1 MTTAVELSGIRHIGT
16 LGPNLALPALQ
27 PQSWLPRKFANP
39 TRCGILSA
47 SKVSVLSKKKDLM
60 TVVGWQVIFRT
71 KNQVKISYTD
81 TQCAECF
88 QGLKHVAC
96 LCKRVILCQSS
107 SSQLYLPS
115 RVQSPGSFEQK
126 SLITR
131 PSVLSSCSWIQH
143 HHVSFMLR
151 RTQQPSNQQYAS
163 ICHIH
168 PHPMIG
174 LGWQVIFRTKN
185 QVKISYTDTQCAECF
200 QGLKHVACLCKRV
213 ILCQSSSSQLYLP
226 SRVQSPGSFEQKNLI
241 TRPSVLSSCSWIQH
255 HHVSFMLR
263 RTQQPSNQQYASI
276 CHIHP
281 HPMIGLGWQVIFRT
295 KNQVKISYTDTQCA
309 ECFQGLKHV
318 ACLCKRVI
326 LCQSSSSQLYL
337 PSRVQSPGSFEQ
349 KNLITRPSVLSSC
362 SWIQLHHVSF
372 MLRRTQQPSNQQY
385 ASICHIH
392 PHPMIG
398 LGWQVIFRTK
408 NQVKIS
414 YTDTQCAE
422 CFQGLKH
429 VACLCKRVILCQS
442 SSSQLYLPSRVQSP
456 GSFEQKS
463 LITRPSVLSS
473 CSWIQHH
480 HVSFMLRRTQQPSNQ
495 QYASIC
501 HIHPHP
507 MIGLGWQVIFRTKNQ
522 VKISY
527 TDTQC
532 AECFQGLKHV
542 ACLCKRV
549 ILCQSSSSQLYL
561 PSRVQSPGSFEQKS
575 LITRPSVLS
584 SCSWIQLHHV
594 SFMLRRTQQPS
605 NQQYASICH
614 IHPHPMIGL
623 GWQVIFRTKNQVKI
637 SYTDTQCAE
646 CFQGLKHVAC
656 LCKRVILCQS
666 SSSQLYLPSRVQS
679 PGSFEQKSLITR
691 PSVLSSCSWIQ
702 LHHVS
707 FMLRRTQQPSNQQ
720 YASICHIHPHPMI
733 GLGWQVIFRTK
744 NQVKISYTDT
754 QCAECFQ
761 GLKHV
766 ACLCKRVILCQSSSS
781 QLYLPSRV
789 QSPGSF
795 EQKSLITRPSV
806 LSSCSWIQLQW
817 MSNSLA
823 SNFRWCVFTLLTCP
837 AVTYSKGWSWN
848 ISSCAGQAGAAT
860 WTTTSSCRNGTER
873 VGRVGRRS
881 FNKFG
886 FTGISVWQ
894 NCSNLV
900 PIYHDDIWPPCLKW
914 NTWPWQLLQSHPR
927 LAEQQR
933 EPPTNIFAARIN
945 QKVIAKAEQDASLL
959 QLSG

>member
-1 MTTAVELSGIRHIGT
+1 
-16 LGPNLALPALQ
+16 
-27 PQSWLPRKFANP
+27 
-39 TRCGILSA
+39 
-47 SKVSVLSKKKDLM
+47 M

-174 LGWQVIFRTKN
+174 LGWQV
-185 QVKISYTDTQCAECF
+185 
-200 QGLKHVACLCKRV
+200 L
-213 ILCQSSSSQLYLP
+213 
-226 SRVQSPGSFEQKNLI
+226 
-241 TRPSVLSSCSWIQH
+241 
-255 HHVSFMLR
+255 
-263 RTQQPSNQQYASI
+263 
-276 CHIHP
+276 
-281 HPMIGLGWQVIFRT
+281 
-295 KNQVKISYTDTQCA
+295 
-309 ECFQGLKHV
+309 
-318 ACLCKRVI
+318 
-326 LCQSSSSQLYL
+326 
-337 PSRVQSPGSFEQ
+337 
-349 KNLITRPSVLSSC
+349 
-362 SWIQLHHVSF
+362 
-372 MLRRTQQPSNQQY
+372 
-385 ASICHIH
+385 
-392 PHPMIG
+392 
-398 LGWQVIFRTK
+398 FRTK

-507 MIGLGWQVIFRTKNQ
+507 MIGLGWQV
-522 VKISY
+522 
-527 TDTQC
+527 
-532 AECFQGLKHV
+532 L
-542 ACLCKRV
+542 
-549 ILCQSSSSQLYL
+549 
-561 PSRVQSPGSFEQKS
+561 
-575 LITRPSVLS
+575 
-584 SCSWIQLHHV
+584 
-594 SFMLRRTQQPS
+594 
-605 NQQYASICH
+605 
-614 IHPHPMIGL
+614 
-623 GWQVIFRTKNQVKI
+623 
-637 SYTDTQCAE
+637 
-646 CFQGLKHVAC
+646 
-656 LCKRVILCQS
+656 
-666 SSSQLYLPSRVQS
+666 
-679 PGSFEQKSLITR
+679 
-691 PSVLSSCSWIQ
+691 
-702 LHHVS
+702 
-707 FMLRRTQQPSNQQ
+707 
-720 YASICHIHPHPMI
+720 
-733 GLGWQVIFRTK
+733 FRTK

-860 WTTTSSCRNGTER
+860 WTRTSSCRNGTGW
-873 VGRVGRRS
+873 GRSGREAQGKIAQILYQ
-881 FNKFG
+881 FI
-886 FTGISVWQ
+886 TTT
-894 NCSNLV
+894 
-900 PIYHDDIWPPCLKW
+900 YD
-914 NTWPWQLLQSHPR
+914 PR
-927 LAEQQR
+927 A
-933 EPPTNIFAARIN
+933 
-945 QKVIAKAEQDASLL
+945 
-959 QLSG
+959 

>member
-1 MTTAVELSGIRHIGT
+1 MTTAVELSGIRHIALWART
-16 LGPNLALPALQ
+16 LLCRRCSHRAGCLGNLQTQHAVESFQQARSQ
-27 PQSWLPRKFANP
+27 F
-39 TRCGILSA
+39 SA
-47 SKVSVLSKKKDLM
+47 KKKHLM
-60 TVVGWQVIFRT
+60 TVVGWQVLFRT

-168 PHPMIG
+168 PTSDDRIG
-174 LGWQVIFRTKN
+174 VTSP
-185 QVKISYTDTQCAECF
+185 ISYQ
-200 QGLKHVACLCKRV
+200 KP
-213 ILCQSSSSQLYLP
+213 SQ
-226 SRVQSPGSFEQKNLI
+226 NLI
-241 TRPSVLSSCSWIQH
+241 HWHTMCGVLSGSQTCCMPMQ
-255 HHVSFMLR
+255 
-263 RTQQPSNQQYASI
+263 A
-276 CHIHP
+276 CH
-281 HPMIGLGWQVIFRT
+281 
-295 KNQVKISYTDTQCA
+295 
-309 ECFQGLKHV
+309 
-318 ACLCKRVI
+318 
-326 LCQSSSSQLYL
+326 
-337 PSRVQSPGSFEQ
+337 
-349 KNLITRPSVLSSC
+349 
-362 SWIQLHHVSF
+362 
-372 MLRRTQQPSNQQY
+372 
-385 ASICHIH
+385 
-392 PHPMIG
+392 
-398 LGWQVIFRTK
+398 
-408 NQVKIS
+408 
-414 YTDTQCAE
+414 
-422 CFQGLKH
+422 
-429 VACLCKRVILCQS
+429 S

-507 MIGLGWQVIFRTKNQ
+507 MIGLGWQV
-522 VKISY
+522 
-527 TDTQC
+527 
-532 AECFQGLKHV
+532 L
-542 ACLCKRV
+542 
-549 ILCQSSSSQLYL
+549 
-561 PSRVQSPGSFEQKS
+561 
-575 LITRPSVLS
+575 
-584 SCSWIQLHHV
+584 
-594 SFMLRRTQQPS
+594 
-605 NQQYASICH
+605 
-614 IHPHPMIGL
+614 
-623 GWQVIFRTKNQVKI
+623 
-637 SYTDTQCAE
+637 
-646 CFQGLKHVAC
+646 
-656 LCKRVILCQS
+656 
-666 SSSQLYLPSRVQS
+666 
-679 PGSFEQKSLITR
+679 
-691 PSVLSSCSWIQ
+691 
-702 LHHVS
+702 
-707 FMLRRTQQPSNQQ
+707 
-720 YASICHIHPHPMI
+720 
-733 GLGWQVIFRTK
+733 FRTK

-860 WTTTSSCRNGTER
+860 WTRTSSCRNGTGW
-873 VGRVGRRS
+873 GRSGREAQGKIAQILYQ
-881 FNKFG
+881 FI
-886 FTGISVWQ
+886 TTT
-894 NCSNLV
+894 
-900 PIYHDDIWPPCLKW
+900 YD
-914 NTWPWQLLQSHPR
+914 PR
-927 LAEQQR
+927 A
-933 EPPTNIFAARIN
+933 
-945 QKVIAKAEQDASLL
+945 
-959 QLSG
+959 